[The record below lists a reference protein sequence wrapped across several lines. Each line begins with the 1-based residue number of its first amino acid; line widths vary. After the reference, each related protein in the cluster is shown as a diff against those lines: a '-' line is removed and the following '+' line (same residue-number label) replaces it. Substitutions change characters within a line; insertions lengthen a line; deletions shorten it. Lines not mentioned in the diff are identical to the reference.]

1 MVEVVGKEVAGWE
14 EEVGVGWVEEVGERV
29 VVDWEGKVVVEGGEG
44 DWVMVGSAEKER
56 EAMREILQLE
66 VGEMLEELCLYR
78 SDLQQTM

>member
-1 MVEVVGKEVAGWE
+1 
-14 EEVGVGWVEEVGERV
+14 V